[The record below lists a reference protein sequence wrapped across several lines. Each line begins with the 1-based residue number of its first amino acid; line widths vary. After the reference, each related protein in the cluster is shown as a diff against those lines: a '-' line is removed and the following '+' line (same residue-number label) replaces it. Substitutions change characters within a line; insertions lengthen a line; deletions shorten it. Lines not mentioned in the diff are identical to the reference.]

1 MLIVAK
7 KIAEKTPIFNYEAVH
22 NKYRAFIKNHQAI
35 SNLSKQVFLKLFV
48 DLVHQGF
55 LRSEGGSSEVLN
67 VNNRVCLGFREREL
81 TKMIE
86 GSKEKLGLPS
96 IILTW
101 AMYQGGA

>member
-7 KIAEKTPIFNYEAVH
+7 KIAEKTPIFNFEACH
-22 NKYRAFIKNHQAI
+22 NKYKAFIKNHQAI
-35 SNLSKQVFLKLFV
+35 TNISKQVFLKMFV

-55 LRSEGGSSEVLN
+55 LKSEGGSSEVLN
-67 VNNRVCLGFREREL
+67 VNNRICLGFREREL

-86 GSKEKLGLPS
+86 GSKEKLNLPN

-101 AMYQGGA
+101 ALY